1 MIKTRARLEKEESA
15 VLAPY
20 AIRSMDTVGRVYD
33 EAEDEYR
40 LPFQRD
46 RDRILHSKSFR
57 RLRAKTQVFV
67 AYFGDH
73 YRDRLTHTIEVSQIA
88 RGLSRT
94 LGLNQDLAE
103 AISLAHDMGHTP
115 FGHGGEDELDEIMSD
130 YGLNFEH
137 NEQSS
142 RILEKL
148 ERVYPNYDGLNV
160 SKEVL
165 DGMLKHNPRHYQTF
179 SSFEHYPHL
188 EAQVADSADEIAYIN
203 HDLDDGL
210 RSGLLSFEQ
219 VSEFK
224 LWRGAEEKAINQ
236 YGLTLSKNDE
246 ESMNRYRDRVISK
259 MISGMIMDLQL
270 NTQQILLSNNIDSI
284 EKVKTY
290 KGKLVTFSSEL
301 NSRILEI
308 RGFLLRNFYNHE
320 KVSTQIDKGK
330 KIIRAL
336 FNHFLSNQKEMPKI
350 YQRLIEFGEKP
361 EVVVKDYIAGMTDHY
376 AEETYFKISL

>member
-1 MIKTRARLEKEESA
+1 MIKTRAQLEKEESA

-20 AIRSMDTVGRVYD
+20 AMRSMDTAGRVYEEAKD
-33 EAEDEYR
+33 EFR

-57 RLRAKTQVFV
+57 RLQAKTQVFV

-115 FGHGGEDELDEIMSD
+115 FGHGGEDELDEIMRA

-137 NEQSS
+137 NEQSR

-148 ERVYPNYDGLNV
+148 ERVYPNFDGLNM

-165 DGMLKHNPRHYQTF
+165 DGMLKHNPHHYETY
-179 SSFEHYPHL
+179 SRFEHYPHL
-188 EAQVADSADEIAYIN
+188 EAQVADAADEIAYIN

-210 RSGLLSFEQ
+210 RSGLLNFKQVAEFQLWQNAEQ
-219 VSEFK
+219 
-224 LWRGAEEKAINQ
+224 KAINQ
-236 YGLTLSKNDE
+236 YGLTMSKNDE
-246 ESMNRYRDRVISK
+246 ETMNRYRNRVISK
-259 MISGMIMDLQL
+259 MISGMIMDLQV
-270 NTQQILLSNNIDSI
+270 NTQQIILSNNIDSI
-284 EKVKTY
+284 KKVKEF
-290 KGKLVTFSSEL
+290 KGKLVTFSAEMSPQ
-301 NSRILEI
+301 ILEM

-320 KVSTQIDKGK
+320 KVSTQIKKGK
-330 KIIRAL
+330 RIIRAL
-336 FNHFLSNQKEMPKI
+336 FNYFLSNQKEMPEI

-361 EVVVKDYIAGMTDHY
+361 QVVVKDYIAGMTDHY
-376 AEETYFKISL
+376 AEETFSNISI